1 LTTRAA
7 TAIFRVTIEARKSR
21 SRSFAGL
28 IQSERTAEL
37 KEENPMKSRRTA
49 FGGSGIFLMAV
60 MMGLGLRV
68 SEARADALY
77 GITDLGTLSG
87 QSSSVAT
94 GINNS
99 GQVVGISYNSSD
111 GYFTQVFPQTANPPR
126 FTETGG
132 GAQSFLYSNGQLTQ
146 INPTGG
152 LAMSINNS
160 GQAVG
165 GQYSSINNLGQY
177 VGGDGAGIITNN
189 SPTTT
194 NVLVSGGTTTTLPA
208 LFVPYSVNDS
218 GQVAGFLIVDAH
230 GGSDFH
236 PAIYQNGQ
244 VTDLFSTVASGQYYD
259 SRAIAIN
266 QNGDMII
273 TVQPTLPQGQPVQSY
288 LYSPATGQLTNI
300 TALPGGSGLL
310 SAALNNKEQVVG
322 NGFLYS
328 NGTIQT
334 LLSLIPAGS
343 GWSNLN
349 ATGINDAVQI
359 VGQGTYDGQ
368 QVAFMMTPDAVPEP
382 GTLAIWG
389 LIASCAGH
397 RIWRG
402 CPTTARAAE

>member
-1 LTTRAA
+1 
-7 TAIFRVTIEARKSR
+7 
-21 SRSFAGL
+21 
-28 IQSERTAEL
+28 
-37 KEENPMKSRRTA
+37 MKSLRTCA
-49 FGGSGIFLMAV
+49 KWSVFVAAMLSLAGAQ
-60 MMGLGLRV
+60 
-68 SEARADALY
+68 ARADALY

-94 GINNS
+94 SINNN

-111 GYFTQVFPQTANPPR
+111 GYFADSVPLTANPPR
-126 FTETGG
+126 FIETGN
-132 GAQSFLYSNGQLTQ
+132 GAQSFLYSNGQMTQ
-146 INPTGG
+146 TSPTGG
-152 LAMSINNS
+152 LAMSINDS
-160 GQAVG
+160 GQSVG

-177 VGGDGAGIITNN
+177 VGGQEAGIGTNN
-189 SPTTT
+189 PSTTS
-194 NVLVSGGTTTTLPA
+194 VLVSGGTTTILPP
-208 LFVPYSVNDS
+208 LFIPYSINNS
-218 GQVAGFLIVDAH
+218 GQDDGYLIVNQH
-230 GGSDFH
+230 GGGDFH

-288 LYSPATGQLTNI
+288 LYSPTTGQLINI

-310 SAALNNKEQVVG
+310 SAALNNKDQVVG

-349 ATGINDAVQI
+349 STGINDAGQI

-368 QVAFMMTPDAVPEP
+368 QVAFLMTPEAVPEP
-382 GTLAIWG
+382 GTLAVWG
-389 LIASCAGH
+389 LIACYAGNQI
-397 RIWRG
+397 RRG
-402 CPTTARAAE
+402 FAITPRG